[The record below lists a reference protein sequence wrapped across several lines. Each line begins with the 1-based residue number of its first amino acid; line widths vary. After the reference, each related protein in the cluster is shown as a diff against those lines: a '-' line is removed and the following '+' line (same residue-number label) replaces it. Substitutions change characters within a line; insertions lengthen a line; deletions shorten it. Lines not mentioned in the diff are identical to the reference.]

1 MRVVIVKFPAGKT
14 KQTVRLQHVAS
25 GKIFVRL
32 LYCSLRVLGREPSVG
47 GAPLSEYGLRRLICL
62 LKRFH
67 ELVLC
72 QHLISPA
79 PSVVLLQTRS
89 KRCCKLTVPILLPTR
104 KVPDGRCDWDMA
116 CTSRATAPRRS
127 RPRQSS
133 ILIPGTVNALLTA
146 RCRLTLGSASGLPS
160 RLLAP
165 PYVGLGWM
173 A

>member
-47 GAPLSEYGLRRLICL
+47 GASLSEYGLRRLICL

-72 QHLISPA
+72 QHLISPRA
-79 PSVVLLQTRS
+79 ERS
-89 KRCCKLTVPILLPTR
+89 PITN
-104 KVPDGRCDWDMA
+104 KK
-116 CTSRATAPRRS
+116 
-127 RPRQSS
+127 
-133 ILIPGTVNALLTA
+133 
-146 RCRLTLGSASGLPS
+146 
-160 RLLAP
+160 
-165 PYVGLGWM
+165 
-173 A
+173 